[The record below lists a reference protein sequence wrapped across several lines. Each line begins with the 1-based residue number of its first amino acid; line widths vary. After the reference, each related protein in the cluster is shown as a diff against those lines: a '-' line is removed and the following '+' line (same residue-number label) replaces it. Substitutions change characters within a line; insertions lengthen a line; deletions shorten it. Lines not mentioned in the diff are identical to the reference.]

1 MIHANIHA
9 SIWQLFLVF
18 YCVHETLELVLVQ
31 SCKHLSRNETKNSFW
46 SGGNLLRQNCGESM
60 DFERKSSQ
68 MHGEG
73 LGGICVVCAYGPWAQ
88 SAHVDVMFI
97 RWRLC
102 LLGGWHRVCWM
113 QWRDAFCVA
122 PHFANVT
129 CFWDFLGVSESCVAQ
144 RIHTFC
150 GRGSILVTC
159 VENSWQE
166 QQLMRYVCRRYC
178 EQDLHRFV
186 VLFCFRW
193 WWWCSAVAWWQTCR
207 KSVTT
212 SLGKDVRH
220 RDRWSHVPPIL
231 HLKNSA
237 FGLGTNRFFRRPNL
251 HYPMRVGRPWSLSS
265 WFRVRS
271 WRHCG
276 PLLWPHYFA
285 NINLNESQIQ
295 SQSNGTKL
303 YLVYVYHA
311 MWKFNFIF
319 AEFSSSLCCG
329 LLSKLP
335 GHPNGHTSSNTVS
348 RSSWDEKFRCWFKI
362 DQTCWGKGVEQ
373 VGYGYARYALHC
385 PVLTLSW

>member
-1 MIHANIHA
+1 MRCSPYIEKLSSPCLPHHEALSSFVQWDVFLTLQNHP
-9 SIWQLFLVF
+9 LFLVWPWPIAF
-18 YCVHETLELVLVQ
+18 LVFPEKAPNGSGELRKEVELSSLLCCFVFGVVVVFCCCMVTNLSQ
-31 SCKHLSRNETKNSFW
+31 KRHNVIGKRCSTSRPVVSCSTNS
-46 SGGNLLRQNCGESM
+46 
-60 DFERKSSQ
+60 SSKK
-68 MHGEG
+68 
-73 LGGICVVCAYGPWAQ
+73 
-88 SAHVDVMFI
+88 
-97 RWRLC
+97 LC
-102 LLGGWHRVCWM
+102 IWVG
-113 QWRDAFCVA
+113 
-122 PHFANVT
+122 
-129 CFWDFLGVSESCVAQ
+129 
-144 RIHTFC
+144 
-150 GRGSILVTC
+150 
-159 VENSWQE
+159 
-166 QQLMRYVCRRYC
+166 
-178 EQDLHRFV
+178 
-186 VLFCFRW
+186 
-193 WWWCSAVAWWQTCR
+193 
-207 KSVTT
+207 
-212 SLGKDVRH
+212 
-220 RDRWSHVPPIL
+220 
-231 HLKNSA
+231 
-237 FGLGTNRFFRRPNL
+237 FFRRPNL

-311 MWKFNFIF
+311 MWKSNFMF